1 MRINPQALERLR
13 AAPLHGAGFADIC
26 ENMLLAASATDA
38 TPVFNLDYQP
48 TPEEIEEGDLI
59 PVITIYL
66 RQAK

>member
-26 ENMLLAASATDA
+26 ENMLLAAATTDA

-48 TPEEIEEGDLI
+48 EVVEEGDLI